1 MALPSNPDKTAENKR
16 AERLAAEQDV
26 FIREVDE
33 AVRADQLDSA
43 AKRYGIPA
51 AIILVLGLAGFG
63 GYLFWKDQ
71 REGTMEKQSEEL
83 IGALDSVGRGDTAGA
98 DKQLTALVGDAGDG
112 VRVAAQLTQ
121 AGQAL
126 GAGKTAD
133 AVKIYD
139 AVKADSNAPQ
149 AYRDLATIRSVAINF
164 DTMQPQAVID
174 QLKPLAVAD
183 SPWFGSASE
192 LVGAAYLKMGDRK
205 QAGKIFGD
213 IAKNED
219 APQTLRSRARQMAG
233 LLGVDAVEDVDKAME
248 RLRSEGRVAEAPAA
262 TNGIAAPVAPGE
274 EGQ

>member
-1 MALPSNPDKTAENKR
+1 MALPSNPDKTTEAKR

-63 GYLFWKDQ
+63 GYLFWKDH

-83 IGALDSVGRGDTAGA
+83 IGALDAMGRGDTAGA
-98 DKQLTALVGDAGDG
+98 EKQLTTVAANADAG
-112 VRVAAQLTQ
+112 VQIAAKLTQ
-121 AGQAL
+121 AGIAL
-126 GAGKTAD
+126 GAGRNDD

-139 AVKADSNAPQ
+139 AVKADGSAPQ
-149 AYRDLATIRSVAINF
+149 AYRDLATIRSIAINF

-183 SPWFGSASE
+183 NPWFGSAGE
-192 LVGAAYLKMGDRK
+192 LIGAAYLKMGDRK
-205 QAGKIFGD
+205 QAGKMFGD
-213 IAKNED
+213 IAKDENV
-219 APQTLRSRARQMAG
+219 PQTLRSRARQMAG

-248 RLRSEGRVAEAPAA
+248 RLRSEGRVADAPSMAA
-262 TNGIAAPVAPGE
+262 GASAPTAAGA

>member
-1 MALPSNPDKTAENKR
+1 MALPSNPDKTAESKR

-63 GYLFWKDQ
+63 GYLFWKEN
-71 REGTMEKQSEEL
+71 REGTLETQSEEL
-83 IGALDSVGRGDTAGA
+83 IGALDAMGRGDNAGA
-98 DKQLTALVGDAGDG
+98 EKQLATLASDADNG
-112 VRVAAQLTQ
+112 VRIAAKMTQ
-121 AGQAL
+121 AGLAA
-126 GAGKTAD
+126 GAGRSDD

-139 AVKADSNAPQ
+139 AIKADDSAPQ
-149 AYRDLATIRSVAINF
+149 AYRDLATIRAIAINF
-164 DTMQPQAVID
+164 DSMEPKAVID
-174 QLKPLAVAD
+174 QLRPLAVAD
-183 SPWFGSASE
+183 NAWFGSAGE

-205 QAGKIFGD
+205 QAGKMFGD
-213 IAKNED
+213 IAKDENV
-219 APQTLRSRARQMAG
+219 PQTLRSRARQMAG

-248 RLRSEGRVAEAPAA
+248 RLRSEGRVAEAPNMAA
-262 TNGIAAPVAPGE
+262 EADAPPAAGA